1 MFSTHSH
8 IVAFSHHRALTKITM
23 PTNDHVKKAFSLIEN
38 DKSKVLGLKAGDQ
51 AIQPGQYL
59 ARSGPYFSPP

>member
-1 MFSTHSH
+1 
-8 IVAFSHHRALTKITM
+8 M